1 MKLHW
6 GHYIAIFFT
15 CFVVFMLAL
24 VYKTFDINTELVAED
39 YYNREIAYQG
49 KINKQT
55 NTLNYDANVEVVQS
69 NDTVLFLFPV
79 KFEDSLIK
87 GTINIYRPSDIKKD
101 LTIPIS
107 VKNKKQFIFKNQLSK
122 GRYIIYVDWQADTL
136 LFSMEI
142 TIDIK

>member
-1 MKLHW
+1 M
-6 GHYIAIFFT
+6 
-15 CFVVFMLAL
+15 
-24 VYKTFDINTELVAED
+24 
-39 YYNREIAYQG
+39 
-49 KINKQT
+49 
-55 NTLNYDANVEVVQS
+55 
-69 NDTVLFLFPV
+69 

-136 LFSMEI
+136 LFYTEK

>member
-15 CFVVFMLAL
+15 CFVVFMLVL
-24 VYKTFDINTELVAED
+24 VYKTFYINTELVTED
-39 YYNREIAYQG
+39 YYNREIAYQS

-55 NTLNYDANVEVVQS
+55 HTRDYDANVDIVQS
-69 NDTVLFLFPV
+69 NDSVLFVFPSQ
-79 KFEDSLIK
+79 FQDSLIE
-87 GTINIYRPSDIKKD
+87 GSINIYRPSDLKKD

-107 VKNKKQFIFKNQLSK
+107 VKKNKQFLFKNQLSK
-122 GRYIIYVDWQADTL
+122 GRYIIYIDWQVDTL
-136 LFSMEI
+136 MFYTEK

>member
-55 NTLNYDANVEVVQS
+55 NTLNYDANVEVIQS
-69 NDTVLFLFPV
+69 NDTVLFVFPV

-107 VKNKKQFIFKNQLSK
+107 VINNKQFIFKSQLSK
-122 GRYIIYVDWQADTL
+122 GRYIIYVDWQVDTL
-136 LFSMEI
+136 LFYSEK
-142 TIDIK
+142 TIDLK

>member
-136 LFSMEI
+136 LFYTEK